1 MSLQS
6 ASSALT
12 PDPALVERFRFDL
25 ARLCDPVRD
34 RVLLAVSGGADSMAL
49 LLLGHA
55 TLGER
60 CVAAT
65 VDHGLRAQSR
75 AEARLVATACRA
87 RGVEH
92 AILTDTIPE
101 RVGRTTNLSAR
112 ARAMRYRLLEGHA
125 ALVGARY
132 VATAHHADDQLETVV
147 MRLNR
152 GAGVSGLAGIRER
165 GGPIIRPVLRWR
177 RAELAALVSAC
188 GVAAVEDPTNR
199 DDRFDRARL
208 RKVLAGADWL
218 DAERAGASARALAD
232 ADAALDWMTDRL
244 AKQFCS
250 PRDDGVALWPGNIP
264 FEFKRRLVHHC
275 LARLDPAL
283 EVSGPALVRLVEAL
297 EANKGSTLGGVVARI
312 GRNEQGGII
321 WVFRP
326 APPRR
331 VT

>member
-1 MSLQS
+1 M
-6 ASSALT
+6 
-12 PDPALVERFRFDL
+12 
-25 ARLCDPVRD
+25 
-34 RVLLAVSGGADSMAL
+34 LLAVSGGADSMAL

-55 TLGER
+55 AMGDR
-60 CVAAT
+60 CSAAT

-75 AEARLVATACRA
+75 AEARMVADVCEA
-87 RGVEH
+87 RGVQH
-92 AILTDTIPE
+92 TALTDTLPE
-101 RVGRTTNLSAR
+101 RVGRTANLSAR
-112 ARAMRYRLLEGHA
+112 ARAMRYRLLEAHA
-125 ALVGARY
+125 TLIGARF
-132 VATAHHADDQLETVV
+132 VATAHHADDQLETMV

-165 GGPIIRPVLRWR
+165 GGPIIRPLLRWR
-177 RAELAALVSAC
+177 RAELGALVSAC
-188 GVAAVEDPTNR
+188 GIHAVDDPTNR

-208 RKVLAGADWL
+208 RKILAGADWL

-232 ADAALDWMTDRL
+232 ADAALEWMTNRL

-250 PRDDGVALWPGNIP
+250 PRDDGVALWPGDIP

-275 LARLDPAL
+275 LAQIDPGL
-283 EVSGPALVRLVEAL
+283 EASGPALVRLVEAL
-297 EANKGSTLGGVVARI
+297 EAGKGSTLGGVVARI

-331 VT
+331 ST